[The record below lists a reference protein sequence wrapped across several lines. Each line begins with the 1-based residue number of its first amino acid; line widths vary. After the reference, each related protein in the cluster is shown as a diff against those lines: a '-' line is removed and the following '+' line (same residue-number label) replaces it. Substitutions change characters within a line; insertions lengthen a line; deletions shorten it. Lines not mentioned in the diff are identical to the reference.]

1 MHLCHSSNAGAVS
14 AGYRLIRT
22 VGLFMAFIVTLAFIQ
37 FGERPAQGASGLAAV
52 TAQKLTLRASAS
64 NRGRSVTVLQKGDIV
79 RVVSSK
85 SIWKRVYTS
94 GGKSGWCQSRYLTD
108 AVYSSSYATG
118 TTTSLDWPSDYIN
131 VSQTHTYWRCL
142 QDIKDLVSAYPG
154 LARYETI
161 GMSVTGTPINAIVL
175 GSPGAGKK
183 VLFQAA
189 IHAREGITALI
200 AMRQAECMLKAASF
214 GGVYRGVNVA
224 DMLNGVEIWVVPI
237 ANPDGLRLLHEGIS
251 AVPAS
256 MPALKA
262 SIRKMNGYSNKFIRW
277 KANARGVDLNRNFET
292 GWKKDKYYPKPGP
305 YNYPGTGPLTEPE
318 SLALQ
323 DLTLKKDF
331 AMTMSYHSS
340 GKVIYWYNPA
350 TGYGADYYIASSLK
364 NITGYRILSPA
375 SQVFNGGYRDWYVSR
390 YNRPGFTLE
399 VGAGYCPLP
408 QSNFQT
414 YWQETRYVMFDLT
427 WMAAP
432 K

>member
-1 MHLCHSSNAGAVS
+1 MHSIHSSNAKTA
-14 AGYRLIRT
+14 AKGYRFFRAACLLT
-22 VGLFMAFIVTLAFIQ
+22 AVIVTLAFIDM
-37 FGERPAQGASGLAAV
+37 GDAPAQTASGLAAV

-64 NRGRSVTVLQKGDIV
+64 NRGRSVTVLKKGDIV

-85 SIWKRVYTS
+85 STWKRVYTS
-94 GGKSGWCQSRYLTD
+94 GGKYGWCQSRYLKA

-131 VSQTHTYWRCL
+131 VSQTYTYWRCI
-142 QDIKDLVSAYPG
+142 QDMKDLVSAYPG
-154 LARYETI
+154 LARLETI
-161 GMSVTGTPINAIVL
+161 GMSVMGNPIRAIVL
-175 GSPGAGKK
+175 GNPGAGKK

-189 IHAREGITALI
+189 IHAREGLTALV

-224 DMLNGVEIWVVPI
+224 DMLAGVEIWVVPI
-237 ANPDGLRLLHEGIS
+237 ANPDGLRLLYEGIS
-251 AVPAS
+251 AVPSS
-256 MPALKA
+256 MPVLKA
-262 SIRKMNGYSNKFIRW
+262 AIRKMNGYSSKFTRW

-292 GWKKDKYYPKPGP
+292 GWKTDKYYKKPGP
-305 YNYPGTGPLTEPE
+305 YNYPGAGPLTEPE
-318 SLALQ
+318 PIALR
-323 DLTLKKDF
+323 DLTLEKDF
-331 AMTMSYHSS
+331 ALTMSYHSS

-350 TGYGADYYIASSLK
+350 TGYGADYYIANSLK
-364 NITGYRILSPA
+364 NVTGYRVLSPA
-375 SQVFNGGYRDWYVSR
+375 SQVYNGGYRDWFVSR

-399 VGAGYCPLP
+399 IGAGYCPLP

-427 WMAAP
+427 WMVTP